1 MNGIR
6 ELLAGN
12 GIPFALHTYTNSL
25 PISRNKTPETREG
38 AWRRKRMH
46 GRGGGKKD
54 VPGSRNAAGKRG
66 R

>member
-38 AWRRKRMH
+38 AW
-46 GRGGGKKD
+46 
-54 VPGSRNAAGKRG
+54 
-66 R
+66 